1 MSYKVNTIEPQ
12 LDLKYGIT
20 KAISF
25 DVPDLWYDIVDSAF
39 FALSKLP
46 EWHPDKVAQVK
57 EKFGYLRIYLNDDL
71 DMSDDANMIVSEA
84 EIAAK
89 NAAILY

>member
-1 MSYKVNTIEPQ
+1 MRYEVNKIEPQ
-12 LDLKYGIT
+12 LDVKYGIT

-25 DVPDLWYDIVDSAF
+25 DVPDLWYDIVDAAF

-71 DMSDDANMIVSEA
+71 GMSEDANKIVSEA

-89 NAAILY
+89 NAAVLY